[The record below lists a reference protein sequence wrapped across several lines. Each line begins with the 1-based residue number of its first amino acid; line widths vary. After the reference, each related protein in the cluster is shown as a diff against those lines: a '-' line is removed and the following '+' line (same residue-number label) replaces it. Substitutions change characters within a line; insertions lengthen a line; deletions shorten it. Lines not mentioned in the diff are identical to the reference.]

1 MTPWDCSPPGSSV
14 YGISQARILAC
25 IAISFSRGS
34 SPPRDQTCIS
44 CTGRQILYHWATE
57 EVPYAW
63 YIMSTSTYIFS
74 FSLPVPLFLIGA
86 SLINSCVT
94 VSSSP
99 CNLKIFV
106 YCHKEWIIFMF
117 VVIPAVFG
125 LISTMRLTYN
135 FLKVRDYPNVP
146 SLHTTEG
153 MTVYALTSEPPGKP
167 VSSLGS

>member
-1 MTPWDCSPPGSSV
+1 MPNSFCDPMDCSPPGFSV
-14 YGISQARILAC
+14 YGFSQARILEC

-34 SPPRDQTCIS
+34 SPPRNQTCIS
-44 CTGRQILYHWATE
+44 CTGRQTLYHWATE

-74 FSLPVPLFLIGA
+74 FSLPIPLFLTGV

-99 CNLKIFV
+99 FNLKIFV

-125 LISTMRLTYN
+125 LISTMRLIYN

-146 SLHTTEG
+146 SLYTTED
-153 MTVYALTSEPPGKP
+153 MA
-167 VSSLGS
+167 VSSLSS